1 MVRNNVT
8 TLVIK
13 AFISFL
19 QQFPSCN
26 RARVRV
32 WQLYANAESC
42 AKWRHGEEERK
53 KYKKKNVYT
62 DQDHVRERG
71 GMTITFYSANKCRC
85 FNGEKSDSSYSVLG
99 PECLHVNVMLTFTIR
114 SVLLIMGDK
123 LRHNKRTSTASVD
136 SQFMWY
142 LGRPFE

>member
-1 MVRNNVT
+1 MYG
-8 TLVIK
+8 
-13 AFISFL
+13 SCM
-19 QQFPSCN
+19 QMPS
-26 RARVRV
+26 RVRSDV
-32 WQLYANAESC
+32 TA
-42 AKWRHGEEERK
+42 RK
-53 KYKKKNVYT
+53 KGKSIKRRTYT
-62 DQDHVRERG
+62 QIRITLEREG

-136 SQFMWY
+136 SQFM
-142 LGRPFE
+142 